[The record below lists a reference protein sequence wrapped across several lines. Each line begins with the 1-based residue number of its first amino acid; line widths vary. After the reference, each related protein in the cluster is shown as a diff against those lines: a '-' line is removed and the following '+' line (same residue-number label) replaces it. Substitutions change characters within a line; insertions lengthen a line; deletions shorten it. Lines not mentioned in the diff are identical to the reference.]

1 MLTIYALAHDSM
13 STEDVYISI
22 HDKVKLYIKLT
33 DDTGRTVVQRSVTSL
48 RQALNAL
55 KNYTVTDVD
64 VCYNVDV
71 TDKIYKLANKINL
84 HFFSVKFNLDNSIII
99 L

>member
-33 DDTGRTVVQRSVTSL
+33 DDTGRTLVQRSVTSL
-48 RQALNAL
+48 RQAVNAL

-71 TDKIYKLANKINL
+71 TDKIYRLANKINL
-84 HFFSVKFNLDNSIII
+84 HYLK
-99 L
+99 

>member
-48 RQALNAL
+48 RQAVNAL

-71 TDKIYKLANKINL
+71 TDKIHSLANKINE
-84 HFFSVKFNLDNSIII
+84 HFLK
-99 L
+99 

>member
-1 MLTIYALAHDSM
+1 MVRIKYHGELEM
-13 STEDVYISI
+13 SFVFREGM
-22 HDKVKLYIKLT
+22 KLHIKLT

-48 RQALNAL
+48 RQALEAL

-71 TDKIYKLANKINL
+71 TDKIHRLALKINE
-84 HFFSVKFNLDNSIII
+84 HFLK
-99 L
+99 

>member
-22 HDKVKLYIKLT
+22 HDKVKLHIKLT

-48 RQALNAL
+48 RQAVDAL

-71 TDKIYKLANKINL
+71 TDKIYRLANKINL
-84 HFFSVKFNLDNSIII
+84 HYLK
-99 L
+99 

>member
-1 MLTIYALAHDSM
+1 MLTIYALAHDSN
-13 STEDVYISI
+13 STEDVYISL

-33 DDTGRTVVQRSVTSL
+33 DEAGKTLVQSSVTNL
-48 RQALNAL
+48 KQAITAL
-55 KNYTVTDVD
+55 QCYNITDVD

-84 HFFSVKFNLDNSIII
+84 HFLK
-99 L
+99 

>member
-48 RQALNAL
+48 RQAVNAL

-71 TDKIYKLANKINL
+71 TDKIHRRALKINE
-84 HFFSVKFNLDNSIII
+84 HFLK
-99 L
+99 